1 MYSSV
6 KMEVLNISC
15 DDNDEDTSGTE
26 LDEDPDFLHAFPSL
40 SSSYSSSSAANR
52 TKHITKEVVDPE
64 ELAKL
69 FKEWERPPVPEGMFY
84 SSTPVEAQPEAFRFL
99 FLDSVSSISAIR
111 HPSIELEEQLVQA
124 PFHTI
129 VGVAR
134 VPAYSSSQDLF
145 DEPDFMDPKCFQNDH
160 AISVCCNELEQK
172 LNEKVSTAV
181 LNDFSL
187 VHVHDYI
194 TNGFKPVVRIEGVEF
209 CKVENSIFHFPTS
222 RNWNKK
228 ALVLKIFVALP
239 MFVTVTAKIVDNI
252 SDPCSF
258 QNFETSIT
266 NNIRFLTDQK
276 VNIPGCTWL
285 ELPAGK
291 HFLRNENDGAMERES
306 HCQVELDIHFCDIS
320 KLANQPTEIPP
331 LRVLSF
337 DLECRLVGTDNKH
350 GQSALTELQV
360 SFRDFVIQMDPDII
374 TGYNIKNFDLP
385 YLIGRAEKYY
395 HTFEDSKRFAFMGRL
410 KKIKTTIRP
419 IINQH
424 KQMNRLD
431 KQIVNIQGRIVMD
444 MFPLYVIHD
453 VTRTGVKP
461 LALKSVQMPDRA
473 SAKMDFLQ
481 YYFEKSRL
489 GGTIL
494 RYLVNKSRDYDK
506 YFKQVRVQRNDGRV
520 KYHPDSPEF
529 KKLQESGKPTNKVK
543 TICKLK
549 NCNRTL
555 FTDD

>member
-1 MYSSV
+1 
-6 KMEVLNISC
+6 
-15 DDNDEDTSGTE
+15 
-26 LDEDPDFLHAFPSL
+26 
-40 SSSYSSSSAANR
+40 
-52 TKHITKEVVDPE
+52 
-64 ELAKL
+64 
-69 FKEWERPPVPEGMFY
+69 
-84 SSTPVEAQPEAFRFL
+84 
-99 FLDSVSSISAIR
+99 
-111 HPSIELEEQLVQA
+111 
-124 PFHTI
+124 
-129 VGVAR
+129 
-134 VPAYSSSQDLF
+134 
-145 DEPDFMDPKCFQNDH
+145 
-160 AISVCCNELEQK
+160 
-172 LNEKVSTAV
+172 
-181 LNDFSL
+181 
-187 VHVHDYI
+187 
-194 TNGFKPVVRIEGVEF
+194 
-209 CKVENSIFHFPTS
+209 
-222 RNWNKK
+222 
-228 ALVLKIFVALP
+228 
-239 MFVTVTAKIVDNI
+239 
-252 SDPCSF
+252 
-258 QNFETSIT
+258 
-266 NNIRFLTDQK
+266 
-276 VNIPGCTWL
+276 
-285 ELPAGK
+285 
-291 HFLRNENDGAMERES
+291 
-306 HCQVELDIHFCDIS
+306 
-320 KLANQPTEIPP
+320 
-331 LRVLSF
+331 
-337 DLECRLVGTDNKH
+337 
-350 GQSALTELQV
+350 V
-360 SFRDFVIQMDPDII
+360 SFRDFMIQMDPDII

-461 LALKSVQMPDRA
+461 LALKSVAKRHLKAGEEKDDVKWTEINTLQNGDSKTRKRLAKYCVQDSFLPIKLMQVQMPDRA

>member
-1 MYSSV
+1 
-6 KMEVLNISC
+6 
-15 DDNDEDTSGTE
+15 
-26 LDEDPDFLHAFPSL
+26 
-40 SSSYSSSSAANR
+40 
-52 TKHITKEVVDPE
+52 
-64 ELAKL
+64 
-69 FKEWERPPVPEGMFY
+69 
-84 SSTPVEAQPEAFRFL
+84 
-99 FLDSVSSISAIR
+99 
-111 HPSIELEEQLVQA
+111 
-124 PFHTI
+124 
-129 VGVAR
+129 
-134 VPAYSSSQDLF
+134 
-145 DEPDFMDPKCFQNDH
+145 MDPKCFQNDH
-160 AISVCCNELEQK
+160 AISVCCNVHGFVPYFYALPTVPISEENFITIVQELEQK

-350 GQSALTELQV
+350 GQ
-360 SFRDFVIQMDPDII
+360 VIQ
-374 TGYNIKNFDLP
+374 
-385 YLIGRAEKYY
+385 IGAVVSTYG
-395 HTFEDSKRFAFMGRL
+395 A
-410 KKIKTTIRP
+410 
-419 IINQH
+419 
-424 KQMNRLD
+424 
-431 KQIVNIQGRIVMD
+431 
-444 MFPLYVIHD
+444 
-453 VTRTGVKP
+453 
-461 LALKSVQMPDRA
+461 
-473 SAKMDFLQ
+473 
-481 YYFEKSRL
+481 
-489 GGTIL
+489 
-494 RYLVNKSRDYDK
+494 
-506 YFKQVRVQRNDGRV
+506 
-520 KYHPDSPEF
+520 
-529 KKLQESGKPTNKVK
+529 
-543 TICKLK
+543 
-549 NCNRTL
+549 
-555 FTDD
+555 